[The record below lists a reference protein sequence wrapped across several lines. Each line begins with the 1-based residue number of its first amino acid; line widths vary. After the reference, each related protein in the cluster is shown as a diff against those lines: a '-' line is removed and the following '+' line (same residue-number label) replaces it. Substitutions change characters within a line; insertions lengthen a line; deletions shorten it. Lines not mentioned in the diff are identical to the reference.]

1 MIKRAPKTIAKQI
14 GMILFVFFLMDTS
27 VLLADEI
34 YPLQNPMNVQ
44 YLKRNLRKTQP
55 RMVFNAATERN
66 LRNRLKSDPVVQNM
80 YAAIKLNAAQVTKE
94 PLLER
99 IVTGRRLLSVSREM
113 LYRINML
120 GTVYRLDKDPA
131 VLQRINEEV
140 LAVIAFSDWNP
151 SHFLDVAEMS
161 MAVAFALDW
170 TAGALPATTIKAA
183 QTALIDKGIMPSWP
197 ESGNNPGWAYGNNNW
212 NQVCNGGMIAA
223 SIAIAEINPELAAKT
238 IHRALDGLP
247 HSLAEYIP
255 DGIYPEGSTYWS
267 YGTSFSVV
275 TIALLESAFGSDFG
289 HSTSPG
295 FMESATFRVLCN
307 APSGWYYN
315 FADCGDKRSEAGDIT
330 LAWFAA
336 KTGNAAF
343 FEKERFLMPA
353 ADMGKLSRLAGA
365 SLVWLAQY
373 QEKGNVKVPDA
384 WHGKGSNPIV
394 VFRGSENDP
403 RQYYFG
409 GKGGRGTVN
418 HGNMDGGS
426 FIFELNGVRWSVDPG
441 NQSYHEL
448 ERTGFNLWGK
458 CQECERWTLLT
469 KNNYGHSTLTVND
482 ALHVV
487 DGLAT
492 IDDFK
497 GGDKPEATL
506 NMTPTFEGQ
515 LKSAKRRFIKDSP
528 SSILIEDHI
537 ETSDESNLIT
547 WHMITQADVEFV
559 DGGAILKQD
568 GKRLKLENL
577 SHPHLMVSMV
587 SLYPA
592 PLELDR
598 QMEGLKRLEIR
609 IPAWTVEDGKTTI
622 RVRLSGD

>member
-1 MIKRAPKTIAKQI
+1 MVKTFSKSKVQYLSIHLI
-14 GMILFVFFLMDTS
+14 ILFILNPPIVQ
-27 VLLADEI
+27 ADDI
-34 YPLQNPMNVQ
+34 YPLENPMTVQ
-44 YLKRNLRKTQP
+44 YLKRNLRKSQP
-55 RMVFNAATERN
+55 RMVFNTATERN
-66 LRNRLKSDPVVQNM
+66 LRKRLKSDPVVQNM
-80 YAAIKLNAAQVTKE
+80 YAAIKLNAAQVMKE

-99 IVTGRRLLSVSREM
+99 IVKGRRLLSVSREM

-120 GTVYRLDKDPA
+120 GVVYRIDKDPA

-151 SHFLDVAEMS
+151 SHYLDVAEMS

-183 QTALIDKGIMPSWP
+183 QTALIEKGIMPSWS
-197 ESGNNPGWAYGNNNW
+197 EDGRYAGWAYADNNW

-247 HSLAEYIP
+247 HSLAEYAP

-289 HSTSPG
+289 QSTSPG
-295 FMESATFRVLCN
+295 FIESATFRVLCN

-315 FADCGDKRSEAGDIT
+315 FADCGDKRSDAGDLA
-330 LAWFAA
+330 LAWFAT

-343 FEKERFLMPA
+343 FEKDRFLMPPT
-353 ADMGKLSRLAGA
+353 DMGKLFRLAGA

-373 QEKGNVKVPDA
+373 QEKGNEKVPDA
-384 WHGKGSNPIV
+384 WYGEGSNPIV
-394 VFRGSENDP
+394 IFRGSENDP

-441 NQSYHEL
+441 NQGYHEL
-448 ERTGFNLWGK
+448 ERTGFNLWAK

-469 KNNYGHSTLTVND
+469 KNNHGHSTLTIND
-482 ALHVV
+482 ELHIV

-497 GGDKPEATL
+497 AGDTPEATV

-515 LKSAKRRFIKDSP
+515 LKSAKRRFVKDSP

-537 ETSDESNLIT
+537 ETSDDTKLIT
-547 WHMITQADVEFV
+547 WHMITQAEVEFV
-559 DGGAILKQD
+559 EGGAILKQD
-568 GKRLKLENL
+568 GKTLKLENI
-577 SHPHLMVSMV
+577 SHPHLMLSMV

-622 RVRLSGD
+622 KVRLSEE